1 MVGRV
6 GLVGPVGHVR
16 LYGAVNI
23 DRNLLAITHYSLLI
37 THYSLLIAIA
47 YCSLLIA
54 NCNGVVGAGFEPG
67 ELFFGVDAGVAGYF
81 GDGIVEGDVAVDI
94 GP

>member
-23 DRNLLAITHYSLLI
+23 DRNLLAITHCSLLI
-37 THYSLLIAIA
+37 THYSLLITN
-47 YCSLLIA
+47 CHSSLLIA
-54 NCNGVVGAGFEPG
+54 NYQAVGAGFEPG

>member
-37 THYSLLIAIA
+37 AIA
-47 YCSLLIA
+47 HCSLLIA